1 MTDSGN
7 GEHPD
12 VVQHAAAAKRP
23 HVVGIEIQ
31 PATERRGVVGHP
43 VAMALGV
50 SVARFDHRSERACSA
65 LYPHRVVELAHT
77 GSAGDRTGDDT
88 EERLQRPSPSRMP
101 FILRST
107 SFLR

>member
-1 MTDSGN
+1 MGLHDVELIRIERAGLQNDGLGN

-12 VVQHAAAAKRP
+12 VVQHAAAAKRL

-50 SVARFDHRSERACSA
+50 SVARFDHRSERA
-65 LYPHRVVELAHT
+65 
-77 GSAGDRTGDDT
+77 
-88 EERLQRPSPSRMP
+88 QP
-101 FILRST
+101 FIHIEL
-107 SFLR
+107 